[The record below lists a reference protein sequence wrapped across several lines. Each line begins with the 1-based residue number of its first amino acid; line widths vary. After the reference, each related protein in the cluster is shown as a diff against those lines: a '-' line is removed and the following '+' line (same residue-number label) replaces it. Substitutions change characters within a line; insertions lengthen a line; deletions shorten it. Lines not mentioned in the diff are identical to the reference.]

1 MNLRNILEFSC
12 SNYLI
17 VHGPISNS
25 NMAKSFLIED
35 SELHV
40 YHISNV
46 DNPDIVTGTM
56 SMLATCFSNLQ
67 LMLLRIWGWSQNS
80 VCLCMGN
87 FYISTWQNLSFIQGA
102 AYVLVRLSE
111 PVQSPTVA
119 SQNFYL
125 MFISRF
131 LSKPLSAIIDI
142 FWKMIF

>member
-12 SNYLI
+12 SNNLI

-80 VCLCMGN
+80 VCLCIGN
-87 FYISTWQNLSFIQGA
+87 FYISTWQNLSFIEDFELHVNHTSNVD
-102 AYVLVRLSE
+102 YPEIKTE
-111 PVQSPTVA
+111 PVPMILA
-119 SQNFYL
+119 LANFLWCLYE
-125 MFISRF
+125 FEG
-131 LSKPLSAIIDI
+131 DI
-142 FWKMIF
+142 GIQL